1 MLGTWK
7 KKGSSEFWNY
17 LFEMNLDDNCE
28 KKKCWECN
36 MIGNE
41 EGSVF
46 NCTRSIGDDVICHSD
61 GFGAN
66 ENKIKFKFKMINK

>member
-28 KKKCWECN
+28 KK
-36 MIGNE
+36 I
-41 EGSVF
+41 
-46 NCTRSIGDDVICHSD
+46 
-61 GFGAN
+61 A
-66 ENKIKFKFKMINK
+66 ENVRW

>member
-1 MLGTWK
+1 MLGTLK

-28 KKKCWECN
+28 KKKCWECK

-41 EGSVF
+41 EGLVF
-46 NCTRSIGDDVICHSD
+46 NCTRSIGMMLYVIRMGPVQMKTRS
-61 GFGAN
+61 N
-66 ENKIKFKFKMINK
+66 SSSKW